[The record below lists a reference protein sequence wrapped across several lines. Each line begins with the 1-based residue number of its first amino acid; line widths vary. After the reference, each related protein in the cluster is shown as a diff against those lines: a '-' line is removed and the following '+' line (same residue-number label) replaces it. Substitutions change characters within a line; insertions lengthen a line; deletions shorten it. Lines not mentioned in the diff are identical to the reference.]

1 MESGDRQ
8 AGRQH
13 IDGQK
18 VGRQAS
24 ENGDGLKDR
33 WSQTKD
39 MQTAESQDGE
49 RDDPWVTREDRHMK
63 SEN

>member
-1 MESGDRQ
+1 MRKKLLRLKISAVYRSNSCFVDIVIQMESGDRQ

-24 ENGDGLKDR
+24 ERK
-33 WSQTKD
+33 
-39 MQTAESQDGE
+39 E
-49 RDDPWVTREDRHMK
+49 RLMID
-63 SEN
+63 